1 MKNILISIVFVL
13 LLTSFAS
20 AEILL
25 NEQPR
30 EIYNLGDAINF
41 PITVKAISDTTG
53 IFKMDLL
60 CNGKEIN
67 FYKNGISLLYGEE
80 SAFSP
85 SLILSQDV
93 IATTLGFCKV
103 QATLGL
109 DKILTNGFKIS
120 NWMSLE
126 VSEKQTEFTPSTSV
140 LIQGESIKDNGKGAN
155 GIIDLQLILDPLN
168 NESGILERV
177 GTITNGFF
185 SINFSLPEDIK
196 AGEHQLKLFV
206 YEKNIFETKTNT
218 GFLEYTIYVQQ
229 IPTNVEILF
238 EDSLVEPGTDLK
250 VKAILR
256 DQTGEKIESNVIIT
270 IKNQDD
276 KIMEQIDQ
284 PTDEFLSYPILR
296 NEPPT
301 KWAVVAISKKL
312 TSEANFKIKEIK
324 KVDIKLINKT
334 IFVTNIGNIPY
345 CNETILVKI
354 GNESLNIKDCL
365 EVDELQKYIL
375 AAPDG
380 DYDVEV
386 VMGGESIITGNV
398 ALTGRA
404 TSLKKASQG
413 FISGYPIIWI
423 FVVILLG
430 FIAFLIYKKGYKRSF
445 FGRMHLK
452 KKGRKETRLEGHRS
466 VWEKNKKDSIGKTDL
481 VHTKN
486 KAELSLSIKG
496 NRQSASII
504 CLDIKNI
511 KDVKINRGNSPELF
525 QKIVSIT
532 EEKDAFIYENQ
543 GNLFFIFSPE
553 ITKTFRNEKAA
564 IQLADKIRH
573 LLLNY
578 NKLAKQKIEFGLSV
592 DYGEIIAKQEAG
604 ILQFMSIERSISN
617 AKKVASLSEEE
628 IYLSQKMNDRLG
640 ANVRTTKHEK
650 SNQVIYTIKE
660 LRDQGEH
667 KAFISSF
674 LKRLEDDKKKQ
685 AK

>member
-1 MKNILISIVFVL
+1 
-13 LLTSFAS
+13 
-20 AEILL
+20 
-25 NEQPR
+25 
-30 EIYNLGDAINF
+30 
-41 PITVKAISDTTG
+41 
-53 IFKMDLL
+53 
-60 CNGKEIN
+60 
-67 FYKNGISLLYGEE
+67 
-80 SAFSP
+80 
-85 SLILSQDV
+85 
-93 IATTLGFCKV
+93 
-103 QATLGL
+103 
-109 DKILTNGFKIS
+109 
-120 NWMSLE
+120 
-126 VSEKQTEFTPSTSV
+126 
-140 LIQGESIKDNGKGAN
+140 
-155 GIIDLQLILDPLN
+155 
-168 NESGILERV
+168 
-177 GTITNGFF
+177 
-185 SINFSLPEDIK
+185 
-196 AGEHQLKLFV
+196 
-206 YEKNIFETKTNT
+206 
-218 GFLEYTIYVQQ
+218 
-229 IPTNVEILF
+229 
-238 EDSLVEPGTDLK
+238 
-250 VKAILR
+250 
-256 DQTGEKIESNVIIT
+256 
-270 IKNQDD
+270 
-276 KIMEQIDQ
+276 
-284 PTDEFLSYPILR
+284 
-296 NEPPT
+296 
-301 KWAVVAISKKL
+301 
-312 TSEANFKIKEIK
+312 
-324 KVDIKLINKT
+324 
-334 IFVTNIGNIPY
+334 
-345 CNETILVKI
+345 
-354 GNESLNIKDCL
+354 
-365 EVDELQKYIL
+365 
-375 AAPDG
+375 
-380 DYDVEV
+380 
-386 VMGGESIITGNV
+386 
-398 ALTGRA
+398 
-404 TSLKKASQG
+404 
-413 FISGYPIIWI
+413 
-423 FVVILLG
+423 
-430 FIAFLIYKKGYKRSF
+430 
-445 FGRMHLK
+445 MHLK